1 MSNDKFNI
9 DTIDIIDLSDA
20 ESTSTVA
27 TNAWDFSSNGSSSMW
42 DSGFG
47 PITISPLSV
56 GGAADSITIGPAPSL
71 TISNVGTSG
80 AMLGSNGWSTQHAM
94 SVDQSGQLELR
105 GNNADIRVNGQSLM
119 QTLQTIEERLN
130 VLRPNTELEAEWDQ
144 LKELGDQYRK
154 LETEF
159 KEKSKMWN
167 TLKSMPKP
175 EVK

>member
-1 MSNDKFNI
+1 MSKDNTSI
-9 DTIDIIDLSDA
+9 DTIDLSDI
-20 ESTSTVA
+20 ETTSTVLA
-27 TNAWDFSSNGSSSMW
+27 DTWDFSSSGSSSMW
-42 DSGFG
+42 DSTLTG

-56 GGAADSITIGPAPSL
+56 GSAADSISLSPKPSI
-71 TISNVGTSG
+71 TISNTGTSG
-80 AMLGSNGWSTQHAM
+80 AILGSNGWTNHQTM
-94 SVDQSGQLELR
+94 SIDQSGQLDLR
-105 GNNADIRVNGQSLM
+105 GNNADIRINGQSLL

-130 VLRPNTELEAEWDQ
+130 VLRPNTDLEAEWDQ

-154 LETEF
+154 LEAEF

>member
-9 DTIDIIDLSDA
+9 DTIDTIDLSDA
-20 ESTSTVA
+20 EFTSTVA

-42 DSGFG
+42 NSGFG
-47 PITISPLSV
+47 PLSISPISVGGAVDTITISP
-56 GGAADSITIGPAPSL
+56 APTI
-71 TISNVGTSG
+71 TISNVNTGVTG
-80 AMLGSNGWSTQHAM
+80 ASNGWSTQHAM
-94 SVDQSGQLELR
+94 SVDHAGQLELR

-119 QTLQTIEERLN
+119 QTLQSIEERLN
-130 VLRPNTELEAEWDQ
+130 VLRPNVELEAEWDQ

-154 LETEF
+154 LEIEF